1 MLDTRLHL
9 NSALIRTSG
18 KGLEILELS
27 DKFSVEHRGASNSK
41 VLTTFFFKIIQG
53 LNSFEV
59 YTVYGRSD
67 IPYILESNPHPF
79 CSFRGLK
86 NQMRIRIAVESR
98 IL

>member
-18 KGLEILELS
+18 KGLEILERS
-27 DKFSVEHRGASNSK
+27 DKFSFEHRGESNSK
-41 VLTTFFFKIIQG
+41 VLSPSFFKIIQG

-67 IPYILESNPHPF
+67 IHIFTAFIAHAL
-79 CSFRGLK
+79 
-86 NQMRIRIAVESR
+86 RIIHRR
-98 IL
+98 CKTRTGT